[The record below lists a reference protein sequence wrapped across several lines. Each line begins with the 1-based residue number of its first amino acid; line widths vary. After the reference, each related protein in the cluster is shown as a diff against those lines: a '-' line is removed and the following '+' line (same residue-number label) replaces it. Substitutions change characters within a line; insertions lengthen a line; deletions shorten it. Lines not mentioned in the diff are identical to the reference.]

1 MLAYKRL
8 LKSNIIAHAKL
19 LVTNKIII
27 SLTKYYFNY
36 STYRNEYDDFKEM
49 NL

>member
-1 MLAYKRL
+1 MIAMT
-8 LKSNIIAHAKL
+8 LKSNIIALADNAKL

-27 SLTKYYFNY
+27 SLTKYY
-36 STYRNEYDDFKEM
+36 STYRNEAYDDFKEM